1 MKKLFVLMS
10 LCSVLFLFSSCG
22 VVGMV
27 GAVYTAYSEPEL
39 VTSNVVGSKVG
50 TAQTTSILGIIA
62 TGDGSIEKAAKS
74 AGITKISHVDKK
86 TSSVLGI
93 YTTCKYFVYGE

>member
-1 MKKLFVLMS
+1 
-10 LCSVLFLFSSCG
+10 
-22 VVGMV
+22 MV